1 MLESHQLT
9 VHSATRQRDLPTL
22 RESDRAREV
31 FMKLQQIA
39 GIAAIGIAS
48 ASTLAMADQMF
59 LKFVGSPAAGE
70 ILGGSTDP
78 QHLNEIAVV
87 SYSLGIDAE
96 SSWTKGG
103 ASVGKPNPGKLNF
116 EHYFDTSI
124 PAMVKYIATGSAAP
138 LATLTVRSD
147 PKGNKAG
154 FEYAKYTFEDFF
166 FTSVG
171 QVLNGEGRPVSAVS
185 GVYKSL
191 KVQIFAPGDPIAV
204 SCVRWDVPS
213 GATSDCR

>member
-1 MLESHQLT
+1 
-9 VHSATRQRDLPTL
+9 
-22 RESDRAREV
+22 
-31 FMKLQQIA
+31 MKFQQIV

-48 ASTLAMADQMF
+48 VSTLAMADQMF
-59 LKFVGSPAAGE
+59 LKFVGSTAAGA
-70 ILGGSTDP
+70 ILGDSTDP
-78 QHLNEIAVV
+78 QHPNEIAVL
-87 SYSLGIDAE
+87 SYSLGIDAD
-96 SSWTKGG
+96 SSWTKGGG

-116 EHYFDTSI
+116 EHYFDRSI

-138 LATLTVRSD
+138 SATLTVRSD

-191 KVQIFAPGDPIAV
+191 KIQIFAPGDPIAV